1 MMVSFKKMI
10 RRCYKRRCLF
20 LIAALSCL
28 LFISAIKINYG
39 GEVSIRL
46 NEPDSFIFFPSNYS
60 NLVFYSLIY
69 ENLFYLKNNG
79 DIRSNIFEDYKYN
92 KQSKTLVLSVKDNIS
107 YSSGDPITA
116 KDVKNSVRL
125 FLDNNYA
132 SARKIRS
139 MIKNI
144 KLVEKK
150 RIVIELLY
158 DNPGFVSLLTSPEL
172 VLLPATGQTYSGIY
186 YPAEKVPGKYL
197 ILRPNKFYPGGRS
210 YVDAV
215 KVLVYDAYLPDVFLS
230 RPGKK
235 SSGFKEFHAGVYQN
249 IYLLFPGKNVS
260 QNTRIALYSLLEAF
274 CQQSKNLEELN
285 SMTSDDE
292 SPISLNI
299 KKFSLSRV
307 RSILRYLKIKLHIP
321 SSLHTMEADFQEFLK
336 NKRIPIETIY
346 LGDNQLANLMNNTS
360 VKYLLLEK
368 VFTKRMPLDEKIK
381 KIVKE
386 MSFARFNAK
395 YLKLINELDEVKFL
409 KNEELLFDQ
418 VARIVDQM
426 VRDGFILP
434 LFQERYSTYI
444 KNEIKG
450 IEIDYYGRPLF
461 QGVRVK

>member
-1 MMVSFKKMI
+1 MVRFKNTL
-10 RRCYKRRCLF
+10 RRCYKSRFLF
-20 LIAALSCL
+20 LIAVLSCL

-79 DIRSNIFEDYKYN
+79 DIRSHIFEDYKYN
-92 KQSKTLVLSVKDNIS
+92 KQSKTLILSIKDNIS
-107 YSSGDPITA
+107 YSSGDPVTT
-116 KDVKNSVRL
+116 KDVKNSLRL
-125 FLDNNYA
+125 FLDNSYA

-144 KLVEKK
+144 KLVEKN
-150 RIVIELLY
+150 RVAIELLY

-172 VLLPATGQTYSGIY
+172 VLLPPNGQTFSGIY

-197 ILRPNKFYPGGRS
+197 ILRPNRFYPGGRS
-210 YVDAV
+210 YVDTV
-215 KVLVYDAYLPDVFLS
+215 KVLFYDAYLPDIFLS
-230 RPGKK
+230 RPGKII
-235 SSGFKEFHAGVYQN
+235 SGFKEFNAGVYQN
-249 IYLLFPGKNVS
+249 IYILFPGKDVS
-260 QNTRIALYSLLEAF
+260 QNTRIALYSLLKIF
-274 CQQSKNLEELN
+274 YQSSNLEELN
-285 SMTSDDE
+285 SMTSNDE

-299 KKFSLSRV
+299 KKFSLSRI

-321 SSLHTMEADFQEFLK
+321 SSLSTMETEFQKFLK
-336 NKRIPIETIY
+336 SKRIPIETIY

-368 VFTKRMPLDEKIK
+368 VFTKRMPLYEKIK

-386 MSFARFNAK
+386 LSFARFNAK

-418 VARIVDQM
+418 VAKIVDQM
-426 VRDGFILP
+426 IKDGFILP

-450 IEIDYYGRPLF
+450 IEVDYYGRPLF